1 MVGWAVHMFDGF
13 AIKDWYAFAPALP
26 DREAWQRWATSPIAV
41 VGDETPA
48 LRQMPAIQRRRL
60 ERVGRL
66 ALQVAY
72 GCQTEPDPSVPLIF
86 ASRHG
91 DLVRTLEMM
100 QRLARDEPLSPTQF
114 GLSTHNAIAAQYTI
128 ARQLTANHLAVS
140 AGLATAEAAFLEAIS
155 LLNDGAQEVLIV
167 VYDTRMPGAYQ
178 GCSDEPEGDYAWACR
193 VAVARDGER
202 RWTLQVQSCAAAG
215 AGSALPLPH
224 GLRVLQFLISG
235 ERELVFA
242 ADGCCWRWCRHA

>member
-1 MVGWAVHMFDGF
+1 MVDGF
-13 AIKDWYAFAPALP
+13 TIRDWCAFAPGLL
-26 DREAWQRWATSPIAV
+26 DREAWQHWAKAPTPV
-41 VGDETPA
+41 LGDETPN
-48 LRQMPAIQRRRL
+48 LREMPAMQRRRL

-72 GCQTEPDPSVPLIF
+72 GCQAEPDPSVPLIF

-91 DLVRTLEMM
+91 DLARTLEMM

-128 ARQLTANHLAVS
+128 ARQLAANHLAVA
-140 AGLATAEAAFLEAIS
+140 AGVATAEAAFLEAIS
-155 LLNDGAQEVLIV
+155 LLGDGAPEVLVV
-167 VYDTRMPGAYQ
+167 VYDTHMPDAYR
-178 GCSDEPEGDYAWACR
+178 GCSDEPESDYAWACR
-193 VAVARDGER
+193 VAVARAGDS
-202 RWTLQVQSCAAAG
+202 RWTLRVDADADEPAQVEP
-215 AGSALPLPH
+215 LLPH

-242 ADGCCWRWCRHA
+242 GDGCCWHWCRHD